1 MANFVAVVT
10 LARWSVLPLVWFSLC
25 RIPLGR
31 PSMPRW
37 STGSIARVHQYWGV
51 IHPLR
56 SIGRGHLSRSESP
69 VWLVPSWH
77 LGRVGTEG
85 SEVRCVLRDRVDQL
99 HRFDD
104 CDESPLHCFVG
115 D

>member
-1 MANFVAVVT
+1 MADFVAVIT
-10 LARWSVLPLVWFSLC
+10 LARWSIRPLVRLNLH

-37 STGSIARVHQYWGV
+37 GTSSVARIHQYWSV
-51 IHPLR
+51 VHPLWGVR
-56 SIGRGHLSRSESP
+56 QCYLSRSESP

-77 LGRVGTEG
+77 LGRVGAES
-85 SEVRCVLRDRVDQL
+85 SEVRCVLHDRIDQL

-104 CDESPLHCFVG
+104 CNESFLHCF
-115 D
+115 